1 MENNYNN
8 KNARIVLG
16 EVENLMNYGRS
27 FDFREKL
34 GDGRTVYDVLSIFD
48 WWPNR
53 LNQNHLKQMKT
64 FLREAIKLGYT
75 GYVCFKVG
83 ASGCANG
90 MWAHKKP
97 STNGYSPDGDCI
109 YRSFTPDYTYY
120 SVNKNNKWYPSEETD
135 GNPYDSCKRIPQL
148 EQLIISLN

>member
-1 MENNYNN
+1 MEKNYNN
-8 KNARIVLG
+8 KNAKIVLG
-16 EVENLMNYGRS
+16 EVENLIKYGGS

-64 FLREAIKLGYT
+64 FLREAINLGYT

-83 ASGCANG
+83 ASGWANG
-90 MWAHKKP
+90 MWAHKKS

-109 YRSFTPDYTYY
+109 YRSFTPDYIYY
-120 SVNKNNKWYPSEETD
+120 SVNKNNKWYPNMETN
-135 GNPYDSCKRIPQL
+135 GNPYDSCKRISQL
-148 EQLIISLN
+148 EQLLISLN